1 MQMKIAICDDEII
14 ICSQIEKILTEI
26 FLHKSIDADID
37 LFYSGER
44 LCEEM
49 EKRSMI

>member
-1 MQMKIAICDDEII
+1 MKIAICDDEII

-37 LFYSGER
+37 LFYSGES
-44 LCEEM
+44 CAKKWK
-49 EKRSMI
+49 KRSMI